1 MISNKMKKILIVTVA
16 VATLSGCSSF
26 HSFMD
31 NLYSSDD
38 AISINPDDTLDN
50 PDQDGEAISVEN
62 PTSSLKL
69 KYVKKTNE
77 IDAQIITN
85 WNDAPQGSVYLTW
98 TAPKKASC
106 YSTSFP
112 ITKYKDDQDYT
123 KDSQSVVSKETVCE
137 GKWIATVVNK
147 SDNSEL
153 AKESIIIK

>member
-1 MISNKMKKILIVTVA
+1 MKKILVLIISTVA
-16 VATLSGCSSF
+16 LSWCSSF

-31 NLYSSDD
+31 KMYSSDD
-38 AISINPDDTLDN
+38 AISISPDDTLDN
-50 PDQDGEAISVEN
+50 PDQDSEATLVEK

-69 KYVKKTNE
+69 NYIKKTNE

-85 WNDAPQGSVYLTW
+85 WNSAPQGSVYLTW
-98 TAPKKASC
+98 NAPKETSC

-123 KDSQSVVSKETVCE
+123 KDSQSVVSKGVVCE
-137 GKWIATVVNK
+137 GKWTAIVVNK

-153 AKESIIIK
+153 AKETVIIK

>member
-1 MISNKMKKILIVTVA
+1 MISNKIKNISVVVVA
-16 VATLSGCSSF
+16 MVTLSGCSSF

-31 NLYSSDD
+31 NIYSSDE

-50 PDQDGEAISVEN
+50 PDQDGEATPVEN
-62 PTSSLKL
+62 PTASLKL
-69 KYVKKTNE
+69 KYAKKTNE

-85 WNDAPQGSVYLTW
+85 WNGAPQGSVYLTW
-98 TAPKKASC
+98 TAPKKTSC

-123 KDSQSVVSKETVCE
+123 KDSQSIVSKEKICE
-137 GKWIATVVNK
+137 GKWTATIVNK

-153 AKESIIIK
+153 AKENITVE

>member
-1 MISNKMKKILIVTVA
+1 MINNKIKKVLIVIA
-16 VATLSGCSSF
+16 VAATLNSCSSY

-31 NLYSSDD
+31 NFYSSDD

-50 PDQDGEAISVEN
+50 PDQDGEATSVES

-77 IDAQIITN
+77 IDAQIITS
-85 WNDAPQGSVYLTW
+85 WNGVPQGTIYLTW
-98 TAPKKASC
+98 TAPEETSC

-123 KDSQSVVSKETVCE
+123 KDSQSVVSKEAVCE
-137 GKWIATVVNK
+137 GKWTATIVNK
-147 SDNSEL
+147 SDNSVL
-153 AKESIIIK
+153 AKEQLVV